1 MTVFDLLI
9 FGLLAMF
16 TGIGILRGAFRELL
30 SVGTWFLAILCGW
43 LFADAAGTWF
53 GYIEDAELRRMIAFI
68 VIVVATLAVLS
79 MVMFVLRILMP
90 RPSPDLLSRVLG
102 SAIGL
107 FRGSVVVV
115 VLVLL
120 SGLTSLPQKDSWQ
133 DAQLVGVFVPAAEHI
148 LEWLPAPV
156 ARQFRYG

>member
-1 MTVFDLLI
+1 MTLFDLLI

-16 TGIGILRGAFRELL
+16 AGIGILRGALRELL
-30 SVGTWFLAILCGW
+30 SVGTWLLAIFCAW
-43 LFADAAGTWF
+43 LFADAVATWF
-53 GYIEDAELRRMIAFI
+53 EHLEDVELRRMIAFI
-68 VIVVATLAVLS
+68 VIVIVTLAVLT
-79 MVMFVLRILMP
+79 VAMFVLRVLMP

-102 SAIGL
+102 AAIGL
-107 FRGSVVVV
+107 GRGAIVVV

-120 SGLTSLPQKDSWQ
+120 AGLTSLPRHDSWR
-133 DAQLVGVFVPAAEHI
+133 DAQLVGVFVPAAEQI